1 MKKLTG
7 GYYDNVQHHESMYV
21 RCSILYT
28 LCRVQIFVCVRVT
41 KYQITWYNTVDY

>member
-21 RCSILYT
+21 LSYT
-28 LCRVQIFVCVRVT
+28 LCVVFKYLCVRVT

>member
-7 GYYDNVQHHESMYV
+7 GYYNNVQHHA
-21 RCSILYT
+21 CSILYT